1 MAKYGSQLNLPT
13 ESPMEHSGSQSCSD
27 FGSQR
32 SQERSDHFLPSTF
45 SPIKKRDFGQIESS
59 DLTDSKSNEN
69 DQLHFLKVNSSQGK
83 LDNFI
88 LNYQRSNG
96 YCLAETKDE
105 NSVRRTSTIRK
116 SFGSPLPSILSDS
129 NRSHSN
135 SNRENNINNILVTDK
150 EQCSGSSDYQSL
162 IKYETARII
171 MRTASTDKRKGK
183 RKINYPEF
191 PATPVKLFQR
201 ESRRKASTGS
211 DVEGSPSFA
220 SDFMC

>member
-59 DLTDSKSNEN
+59 SDFTDLKSNQN
-69 DQLHFLKVNSSQGK
+69 DHIHFQKVNSSQDK
-83 LDNFI
+83 RDNFI
-88 LNYQRSNG
+88 LNYQRSKG
-96 YCLAETKDE
+96 YCLAEMKEE
-105 NSVRRTSTIRK
+105 NSLRRTSTIRK
-116 SFGSPLPSILSDS
+116 SFGSPSIPSDS
-129 NRSHSN
+129 NRNHSK
-135 SNRENNINNILVTDK
+135 SNRENIINNILVTDK
-150 EQCSGSSDYQSL
+150 EQRSGSSDYQSL
-162 IKYETARII
+162 IKSETARII

-183 RKINYPEF
+183 RKINYPES
-191 PATPVKLFQR
+191 PATPVKHFQR
-201 ESRRKASTGS
+201 ESQREASTGS